1 MEKNAIITAAEN
13 SNRFA
18 PFTYRFYRACTSLD
32 DDFLE
37 FSVDYSDADVIIG
50 CYIGGKDSMPMVGHA
65 FNEEFSKRFINFME
79 TEIKNFGVAN
89 MFWEEFYAIP
99 IKDLTPYL
107 KEFEKDDI
115 IEFEDIDELR
125 QFDSDFLLNVDSEII
140 ENICPV

>member
-1 MEKNAIITAAEN
+1 
-13 SNRFA
+13 
-18 PFTYRFYRACTSLD
+18 
-32 DDFLE
+32 
-37 FSVDYSDADVIIG
+37 
-50 CYIGGKDSMPMVGHA
+50 
-65 FNEEFSKRFINFME
+65 ME

-89 MFWEEFYAIP
+89 MFWEEFYATP